1 MEGRRGG
8 EGGDVRVF
16 VFCGFHSACG
26 YELWRGYH
34 AQIRLI
40 QFHLLSCPRRWVQQR
55 GRIHIMSARATTP
68 RTTSKTR
75 TNTKT
80 PTHPRSTD
88 PRTPIPRRPN
98 RRPRPPTRN
107 KIRIITL
114 QRARI
119 QLVPAPRIRVID
131 DAASARACARAAG
144 CGGGC
149 GGEDGL
155 HEEGGA
161 GGEARGVG

>member
-1 MEGRRGG
+1 
-8 EGGDVRVF
+8 
-16 VFCGFHSACG
+16 
-26 YELWRGYH
+26 
-34 AQIRLI
+34 
-40 QFHLLSCPRRWVQQR
+40 
-55 GRIHIMSARATTP
+55 MSARATTP
-68 RTTSKTR
+68 RTTS
-75 TNTKT
+75 TNTNTSKT
-80 PTHPRSTD
+80 PTHPRRTD